1 MEKDK
6 MKSTNH
12 NLANFISEMRKQD
25 ANRRRMHFSMA
36 LSLFPMCM
44 FFILYGRTGYPAI
57 GLLGFGFLL
66 AISYMVVV
74 ANLYGKSDYSVPVA
88 VYLKKAMQRYRFWTI
103 RRALV
108 AMPILL
114 VMGYAGGWTVQFS
127 AVKYFGSKGVAIA
140 MVVYGILFAGL
151 CAFAI
156 IVEWKKWRKE
166 GAPLLRSIQS
176 HLGQL
181 EIAE

>member
-1 MEKDK
+1 

-12 NLANFISEMRKQD
+12 NLANFVSEMRKQD
-25 ANRRRMHFSMA
+25 EHRRRMHFSMA
-36 LSLFPMCM
+36 LSSFPMSL
-44 FFILYGRTGYPAI
+44 FFIIFGMKGHPGM

-66 AISYMVVV
+66 AISYLVIV
-74 ANLYGKSDYSVPVA
+74 ANSYGKSDYSVPVA

-108 AMPILL
+108 PVPIFLI
-114 VMGYAGGWTVQFS
+114 MGYAGGWIVWLS
-127 AVKYFGSKGVAIA
+127 AVKYFESRGVAIA
-140 MVVYGILFAGL
+140 MGIYSIFFVGL

-156 IVEWKKWRKE
+156 IIEWKKWLKE
-166 GAPLLRSIQS
+166 GAPLLRSIRS

-181 EIAE
+181 EEE